1 MNCCCCPAV
10 SVLSCSLSAVLRWVG
25 WVGTFQGHHS
35 YIARL
40 WHHFPGYYYGTADSA
55 VGENVNGTY
64 GWEQSRHGSAC
75 SRLAF
80 SWVDPLRNFHSS
92 ECHLPRTHTH
102 TYSHTRTSSGTDSTG
117 EGCGMSHLLTPI
129 ATQKRHYSPVL
140 QSPGSLLCCF
150 QLSGTGFYSRRRR
163 FGDILQAKIRK

>member
-1 MNCCCCPAV
+1 MATRGAKFSSSMRALLNAFVCSVRQRLQILSSAEGFLTRCRRILMNCCCPAV

-75 SRLAF
+75 SLLAF

-92 ECHLPRTHTH
+92 ECHLPRTHTLTLTLARLAERILRVRVAECH
-102 TYSHTRTSSGTDSTG
+102 TS
-117 EGCGMSHLLTPI
+117 
-129 ATQKRHYSPVL
+129 
-140 QSPGSLLCCF
+140 
-150 QLSGTGFYSRRRR
+150 
-163 FGDILQAKIRK
+163 